1 MHRKGIGR
9 ISSTAALACAL
20 CTTSACAVSA
30 LVLPAMIAPV
40 QAAAEDAPAEQE
52 TTFHDAYTAWPGYSS
67 TASGSIVP
75 GAVPVSAPASAQASD
90 LATGDAAC
98 TLLRQAGQTDYV
110 YVMAGDSVAKY
121 AAGSWDKVDQV
132 ELPADVC
139 AGSSLVMVD
148 NALVAVLQTG
158 QLAMMSEDLDLVWVS
173 DAPALPQG
181 AASWGAASQVVADGG
196 SVYAALLAVD
206 QQGAPVS
213 CEVVAAASIDGG
225 LFWQI
230 SLGVD
235 GAATVTAGVVAGGS
249 GKAASPS
256 LLYVDDVLVVAPGD
270 STVITIDPATAQ
282 VASSLQL
289 DGAVQGRVA
298 MAPAAQT
305 GLADGDSMLVA
316 GTSASTVYMLSC
328 EQGKLAVASQGSLGA
343 EDGQVLQLVPAAPVV
358 LGGRAYFSV
367 TSAFEG
373 EGAGPGAAL
382 GAQGGF
388 CAVDLVDDQGAAAV
402 AYADGVLDSRCI
414 PAAPIAVAY
423 GANAREAA
431 VELYAV
437 TLEGELYRCQ
447 VATDGL
453 DNVLDELELAWT
465 FASDQAFGEAE
476 DAASG
481 VSSTA
486 CFAAQAP
493 VSAAAPVV
501 ARDGSVYFSLAIS
514 GENGN
519 PSAGSA
525 RLIAVSPDSSRA
537 VSTPVGGSEGL
548 DTLASSLA
556 GITLP
561 NGAGLGVG
569 VLIFAAGF
577 AAYFAIRNRG
587 GRRAQD
593 EGLDEWRAQHPDAR
607 RGRGGD
613 R

>member
-1 MHRKGIGR
+1 
-9 ISSTAALACAL
+9 
-20 CTTSACAVSA
+20 
-30 LVLPAMIAPV
+30 MIAPV

-52 TTFHDAYTAWPGYSS
+52 TAFHDAYTAWPGYSS
-67 TASGSIVP
+67 TATGSIVP

-90 LATGDAAC
+90 LATGDSAC
-98 TLLRQAGQTDYV
+98 TLLRQAGQTDYA

-121 AAGSWDKVDQV
+121 VAGSWDKVDQV
-132 ELPADVC
+132 TLPADVC

-206 QQGAPVS
+206 QQGTPVS

-225 LFWQI
+225 LFWQT

-235 GAATVTAGVVAGGS
+235 GAASVTAGVVAGGS
-249 GKAASPS
+249 GKPSSPS

-270 STVITIDPATAQ
+270 SSVIAIDPATAE

-289 DGAVQGRVA
+289 DGAVQGRIA
-298 MAPAAQT
+298 LAPAAMT
-305 GLADGDSMLVA
+305 GLAGGDSMLVT

-328 EQGKLAVASQGSLGA
+328 EQGKLTVASQGSPGV
-343 EDGQVLQLVPAAPVV
+343 EGGRELQLVPAAPVV

-373 EGAGPGAAL
+373 EGAGLGAAL
-382 GAQGGF
+382 GVQGGF
-388 CAVDLVDDQGAAAV
+388 CAVDLIDDQGAAAV
-402 AYADGVLDSRCI
+402 AYSDSVLDSRCI
-414 PAAPIAVAY
+414 PAAPVAVAY
-423 GANAREAA
+423 GANAREAT

-447 VATDGL
+447 VATDGSN
-453 DNVLDELELAWT
+453 NVLGELELAWT
-465 FASDQAFGEAE
+465 FASGQAFGEAE

-486 CFAAQAP
+486 CYAAQAP

-501 ARDGSVYFSLAIS
+501 ARDGSVYFSLADAV
-514 GENGN
+514 ENGN

-525 RLIAVSPDSSRA
+525 RLIVVSPDTARA
-537 VSTPVGGSEGL
+537 ASTPVGGSEGL
-548 DTLASSLA
+548 DTLAGSLA

-569 VLIFAAGF
+569 VLVFVVGF
-577 AAYFAIRNRG
+577 AAYSYIRNRG

-593 EGLDEWRAQHPDAR
+593 EGLDEWRSQHQ
-607 RGRGGD
+607 GERGGRD
-613 R
+613 SGR

>member
-1 MHRKGIGR
+1 
-9 ISSTAALACAL
+9 
-20 CTTSACAVSA
+20 
-30 LVLPAMIAPV
+30 MIAPV
-40 QAAAEDAPAEQE
+40 QAAAEDAPTEQE
-52 TTFHDAYTAWPGYSS
+52 TAFHDAYTAWPGYSS
-67 TASGSIVP
+67 TATGSIVP

-90 LATGDAAC
+90 LATGDSAC
-98 TLLRQAGQTDYV
+98 ALLRQAGQTDYV

-121 AAGSWDKVDQV
+121 VAGSWDKVDQV
-132 ELPADVC
+132 TLPADAC
-139 AGSSLVMVD
+139 AGSSLAMVD

-196 SVYAALLAVD
+196 SAYAALLAVD

-225 LFWQI
+225 LFWQT

-235 GAATVTAGVVAGGS
+235 GAASVTAGVVAGGS
-249 GKAASPS
+249 GKPSSPS

-270 STVITIDPATAQ
+270 SSVIAIDPGTAE

-289 DGAVQGRVA
+289 DGAVQGRIA
-298 MAPAAQT
+298 LAPAALT
-305 GLADGDSMLVA
+305 GLAGGDSMLVA

-328 EQGKLAVASQGSLGA
+328 EQSKLTVASQGSPGVEGGRA
-343 EDGQVLQLVPAAPVV
+343 LQLVPAAPVV

-367 TSAFEG
+367 TSSFEG
-373 EGAGPGAAL
+373 EGAGLGAAL
-382 GAQGGF
+382 GVQGGF
-388 CAVDLVDDQGAAAV
+388 CAVDLIDDQGAAAV
-402 AYADGVLDSRCI
+402 AYSDSVLDSRCI
-414 PAAPIAVAY
+414 PAAPVAVAY
-423 GANAREAA
+423 GANAREAT

-447 VATDGL
+447 VATDGSN
-453 DNVLDELELAWT
+453 NVLGELELAWT
-465 FASDQAFGEAE
+465 FASAQAFGEAE
-476 DAASG
+476 DAAPG
-481 VSSTA
+481 ASSTA
-486 CFAAQAP
+486 CYAAQAP
-493 VSAAAPVV
+493 VSVAAPVV
-501 ARDGSVYFSLAIS
+501 ARDGSVYFSLADAV
-514 GENGN
+514 ENGN

-569 VLIFAAGF
+569 VLVFVVGF
-577 AAYFAIRNRG
+577 ASYSYIRNRG

-593 EGLDEWRAQHPDAR
+593 EGLDEWRSQHQDAR
-607 RGRGGD
+607 RGRDGG